1 MSHYI
6 VMIYGDE
13 QVWESWSEEQGRA
26 NAAAHGAFH
35 AAHGAAVVGGHEL
48 ERSWR
53 GRSVRTDPA
62 GRRHVTDGAFLPGAT
77 VLGGYYVIEADDLDA
92 ALAWAA
98 KVPNAA
104 YGTVEVRP
112 VMDVGAATTA

>member
-77 VLGGYYVIEADDLDA
+77 VLGGYYVIEADDLDHA
-92 ALAWAA
+92 VRIAGDLPEASA
-98 KVPNAA
+98 PSS
-104 YGTVEVRP
+104 GVEVRP
-112 VMDVGAATTA
+112 LAAP